1 MSHARATGRRSG
13 LLAAALL
20 LTFGTGAHAAFIPLI
35 ATLDGAQET
44 PPNSSPG
51 TGAAAFI
58 LDDVSRTLL
67 TPATFSALTGTTTSA
82 DIEDRTGLIVHPI
95 PPASPTNP
103 TGLPIGVL
111 TGSFADFWT
120 GLTPANVAALEAGSY
135 FINIRTSAF
144 PAGEIQ
150 GQIAVAIPEPASLLM
165 LSLGLATV
173 AGRAW
178 RHRRARR
185 TA

>member
-1 MSHARATGRRSG
+1 

-35 ATLDGAQET
+35 ATLDGAQEM
-44 PPNSSPG
+44 PPNASPG
-51 TGAAAFI
+51 TGGAAFI
-58 LDDVSRTLL
+58 LNDATRTLL
-67 TPATFSALTGTTTSA
+67 TSATFAALTGTTTSA
-82 DIEDRTGLIVHPI
+82 DIEDGTGLSVHPI

-103 TGLPIGVL
+103 TGFPIGVM
-111 TGSFADFWT
+111 TGSFTDFWT

-135 FINIRTSAF
+135 VITIRTAAF

-150 GQIAVAIPEPASLLM
+150 GQIAVSIPEPASLVL
-165 LSLGLATV
+165 LCLGLATV

-178 RHRRARR
+178 RQRRARR